1 MFNRDIT
8 SLSANYG
15 KVGEMT
21 VSRGKKHDYLGMTL
35 DFSEDGKCIVDMEEY
50 LDEILSGLPE
60 EMNGVTTI
68 PASDHLFKTRNNAPK
83 LSKTRAVLFHC
94 VTAQLLFVAQRG
106 RPDLRTAISFLTKQ
120 VGEDTTDKNE
130 YKHFA
135 RVAKY
140 IHRTKFLRLTSE
152 ATYLDQNRWFIDAA
166 FSVHDDRRNHTGAYK
181 MFGKGMIDG
190 LAKG

>member
-120 VGEDTTDKNE
+120 VGEDTADE
-130 YKHFA
+130 DDYKKLA
-135 RVAKY
+135 RVAEY
-140 IHRTKFLRLTSE
+140 IQPSTELGS
-152 ATYLDQNRWFIDAA
+152 YI
-166 FSVHDDRRNHTGAYK
+166 
-181 MFGKGMIDG
+181 
-190 LAKG
+190 